1 MRVELMPATSGMCVD
16 GRCSRSYLGTEVGG
30 CSVVMMW
37 FILDDRKIPE
47 RAGFNF
53 FTATLFGAKHAAT
66 VIAFMRF
73 IDFIMMKGRIY
84 SSAVCIE
91 FALAMFEINTP
102 TRHDPTVWSNLDE
115 DWVREYFH
123 EDARKNKRYAE
134 AHPAAPSGRRL
145 QPPSATLTTNDR
157 PWDSPEWDKSF
168 FLFLQQLSAR
178 LQIRERLQDEA
189 HVPQVQRSPSSPNE
203 LRKHKMTVG
212 SLGDQRPSS
221 ATKRHS

>member
-1 MRVELMPATSGMCVD
+1 MI
-16 GRCSRSYLGTEVGG
+16 Y
-30 CSVVMMW
+30 
-37 FILDDRKIPE
+37 
-47 RAGFNF
+47 
-53 FTATLFGAKHAAT
+53 ATLFGAKHAAT

-102 TRHDPTVWSNLDE
+102 TRHDPTVWSNFDE

-157 PWDSPEWDKSF
+157 PWDSPELDKSF
-168 FLFLQQLSAR
+168 CYSYNNFQRGCKFGKDCKMKHMCHKCKDR
-178 LQIRERLQDEA
+178 P
-189 HVPQVQRSPSSPNE
+189 HPQMSCAS
-203 LRKHKMTVG
+203 
-212 SLGDQRPSS
+212 
-221 ATKRHS
+221 TK